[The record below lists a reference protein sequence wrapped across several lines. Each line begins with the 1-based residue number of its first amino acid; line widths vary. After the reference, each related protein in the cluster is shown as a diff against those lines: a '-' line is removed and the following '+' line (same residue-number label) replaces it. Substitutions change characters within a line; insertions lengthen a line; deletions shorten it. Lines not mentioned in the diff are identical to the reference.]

1 MAISVAPDD
10 DDAVEMTQAVRQDE
24 EDAEMVDGTQ
34 PVRQPRVANRR
45 PRLAAVN
52 DGVDDINLAEG
63 ETSVGRAPSNTARL
77 FDSARDGTA
86 QMVSGKHALVVRQGD
101 GHYALS
107 DVGSTHGTTVNGRT
121 VTKQDVVLLREG
133 DMIVFGTGRAV
144 AADSVETYTLFTFT
158 VHDVSPPLEEAY
170 RKRVMLAVERASDAL
185 RLAGGD
191 QAVFLG
197 HAGALVRSMHAA
209 EATLKNGHA
218 RANQNLQQ
226 RQTGARTAST
236 KTGRRERNE
245 ETAADCGRGHG
256 GGGDGNRRGRG
267 GGGSGRGGGGSGR
280 GGGGWRGRGGSGRGR
295 GAGLTSTGHIAPNS
309 GIAKTSA
316 RGQRR
321 RRQ

>member
-1 MAISVAPDD
+1 VAGWP
-10 DDAVEMTQAVRQDE
+10 ALLGRARSE
-24 EDAEMVDGTQ
+24 
-34 PVRQPRVANRR
+34 
-45 PRLAAVN
+45 
-52 DGVDDINLAEG
+52 DINLAEG
-63 ETSVGRAPSNTARL
+63 ETSFGHAPSNTARL

-121 VTKQDVVLLREG
+121 ATKQDAVL
-133 DMIVFGTGRAV
+133 
-144 AADSVETYTLFTFT
+144 
-158 VHDVSPPLEEAY
+158 
-170 RKRVMLAVERASDAL
+170 
-185 RLAGGD
+185 
-191 QAVFLG
+191 
-197 HAGALVRSMHAA
+197 
-209 EATLKNGHA
+209 
-218 RANQNLQQ
+218 
-226 RQTGARTAST
+226 
-236 KTGRRERNE
+236 